1 MEIFQILC
9 NDILPLLFFI
19 GAGYWLDG
27 SFKLDLNTYN
37 KLVIWV
43 VLPCFMFYSMAQYE
57 PDADTLFIIP
67 AEILLLVV
75 MACLSRVTSRF
86 FHLENRQRAVFQ
98 AASTYS
104 NAGNIGIA
112 LILFIYSHAPYAD
125 GGNAP
130 FLPEARGTVVL
141 LMILMNIA
149 VNLFGACQIGAH
161 AVSPMS
167 VLRFL
172 IKMPALYAVIA
183 GLLVQYFSI
192 SLTHTFLW
200 PVLHHFSGAFIVLV
214 TMIVGAHLHRAR
226 MRRPTPA
233 VLFTSFQKL
242 IVSPLLAWAII
253 TLFGGFTAT
262 EAQVFLIASA
272 IPPSFTIVMY
282 AAEYKNNSDLA
293 AQSVLVST
301 FLGII
306 TMTAVIYLARILYP
320 VV

>member
-19 GAGYWLDG
+19 GAGYWLDS

-57 PDADTLFIIP
+57 PDRDSLFIIP

-75 MACLSRVTSRF
+75 MACISWATARF
-86 FHLENRQRAVFQ
+86 FHLESRARTVFQ

-112 LILFIYSHAPYAD
+112 LILFIYSHAPYAAD
-125 GGNAP
+125 GETP
-130 FLPEARGTVVL
+130 FLAEARGTVVL

-161 AVSPMS
+161 SVSPMS
-167 VLRFL
+167 VIRFL
-172 IKMPALYAVIA
+172 IRMPALYAVIL

-192 SLTHTFLW
+192 SLTHTFIW
-200 PVLHHFSGAFIVLV
+200 PVLHHSSGAFIVLV
-214 TMIVGAHLHRAR
+214 TMIVGAHLHRSH
-226 MRRPTPA
+226 MHRPTPA
-233 VLFTSFQKL
+233 VLFSSFQKL
-242 IVSPLLAWAII
+242 ILSPLLAFGII
-253 TLFGGFTAT
+253 TLFGRFSAT

-282 AAEYKNNSDLA
+282 AAEYKNQSDLA

-320 VV
+320 VA

>member
-19 GAGYWLDG
+19 GAGYWLDS

-57 PDADTLFIIP
+57 PDRDSLFIIP

-75 MACLSRVTSRF
+75 MACISWVTARF
-86 FHLENRQRAVFQ
+86 FHLESRARTVFQ
-98 AASTYS
+98 VASTYS

-112 LILFIYSHAPYAD
+112 LILFIYSHAPYAAD
-125 GGNAP
+125 GETP
-130 FLPEARGTVVL
+130 FLAEARGTVVL

-161 AVSPMS
+161 SVSPMS
-167 VLRFL
+167 VIRFL
-172 IKMPALYAVIA
+172 IRMPALYAVIL

-192 SLTHTFLW
+192 SLTHTFIW

-214 TMIVGAHLHRAR
+214 TMIVGAHLHRSH
-226 MRRPTPA
+226 MHRPTPA
-233 VLFTSFQKL
+233 MLFSSFQKL
-242 IVSPLLAWAII
+242 ILSPLLAFGII
-253 TLFGGFTAT
+253 TLFGRFSAT

-282 AAEYKNNSDLA
+282 AAEYKNQSDLA

-320 VV
+320 VA